1 MIRSS
6 GSQPPRGGNF
16 SDALTALLW
25 IRDGDAGY
33 YAWLSVRASFDGER
47 NDIFQVM
54 DPKEIETMIARGIP
68 DAQVEVRDYTGGG
81 DHFEALV
88 VSPSFE
94 GKGLIERHQ
103 LVYQALGDAMRVQ
116 VHALTLKTLTPAQY
130 QNRR

>member
-1 MIRSS
+1 
-6 GSQPPRGGNF
+6 
-16 SDALTALLW
+16 
-25 IRDGDAGY
+25 
-33 YAWLSVRASFDGER
+33 
-47 NDIFQVM
+47 M

-103 LVYQALGDAMRVQ
+103 LVYQGAGRRDAR
-116 VHALTLKTLTPAQY
+116 AGACSDAQDVDAGAISES
-130 QNRR
+130 QIEERTWRA